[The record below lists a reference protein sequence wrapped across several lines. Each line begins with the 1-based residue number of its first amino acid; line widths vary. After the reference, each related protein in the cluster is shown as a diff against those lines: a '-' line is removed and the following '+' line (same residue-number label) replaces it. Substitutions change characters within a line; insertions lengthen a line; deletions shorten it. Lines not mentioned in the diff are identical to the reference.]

1 MKTLL
6 FKIIIDIL
14 CLFPLKKIILFESFP
29 SFSGNTEMVFEELL
43 RRKIND
49 KYKFVWVMDDN
60 ANLPEKY
67 KSVKNLKTV
76 QRNSYLYKLY
86 YSCFASIFICEN
98 DFLVKR
104 RETQYYIFLSHG
116 SAFKLVNGKYCLPE
130 NCSNCDVVTI

>member
-67 KSVKNLKTV
+67 KSVKKLKTV

-98 DFLVKR
+98 DFTRYLRVLNI
-104 RETQYYIFLSHG
+104 IFSFHTEVLLNWLMASIVCRKI
-116 SAFKLVNGKYCLPE
+116 AVIVML
-130 NCSNCDVVTI
+130 